1 MSTVTLA
8 LSIVSIP
15 AAIVAV
21 WSAYTARRSLELH
34 WRPYVTIGFA
44 EREDGTWLEMRNSG
58 SLSAYGI
65 SVSLSAEMPWEN
77 VTENPFRYR
86 DVLHPG
92 ESYAEKLQ
100 GDETRQERL
109 YGSYS
114 GRIGWGVV
122 VRYRGERHI
131 LAKALSWRA
140 KPIMSSLELDMI
152 PEIGAERKEKEYW
165 HSYEIRF

>member
-1 MSTVTLA
+1 MNAVTVA
-8 LSIVSIP
+8 LGVVSIS

-34 WRPYVTIGFA
+34 WRPYVTVGFA
-44 EREDGTWLEMRNSG
+44 DRADGTWLEMRNSG
-58 SLSAYGI
+58 RSSAYGI
-65 SVSLSAEMPWEN
+65 TVSLNSEMPWAN
-77 VTENPFRYR
+77 VTENPLRYR

-92 ESYAEKLQ
+92 DSYVEKLQ

-131 LAKALSWRA
+131 LAKKLNWRP
-140 KPIMSSLELDMI
+140 KPVMTSLELDLT
-152 PEIGAERKEKEYW
+152 PGIGAERKGKEYW